1 MKIPGRGPVWN
12 MKKFVWVILYGV
24 LSARYLAS
32 RDWHF
37 RDLIIVLRKN
47 RDIGEDI
54 LEKKKGKGSFI
65 FVVAIF
71 LCGCFFLLPLEMR
84 DIKYSLFLL
93 GVLPIIVAFYCLIFY
108 SDSKDNTIRRRIYWV
123 MVLMMLLMIP
133 VFFLMYLYGLITFSA
148 LFQTSIFCALGCLLP
163 LAEIRDIPKK
173 NGWVKK

>member
-1 MKIPGRGPVWN
+1 M
-12 MKKFVWVILYGV
+12 
-24 LSARYLAS
+24 
-32 RDWHF
+32 
-37 RDLIIVLRKN
+37 IIVLRKN

-123 MVLMMLLMIP
+123 MVLMMLLIDNSSWACPEVTLQGRVWGNLVPPGVARLVYDDILMICQNI
-133 VFFLMYLYGLITFSA
+133 L
-148 LFQTSIFCALGCLLP
+148 
-163 LAEIRDIPKK
+163 
-173 NGWVKK
+173 